1 MASTIQSSRDFWNEK
16 ARENALWYVSS
27 YGPYEGRDEA
37 DFWRSGFAIWNDLK
51 MRIGYTSQP
60 SHVVVEVGCGVG
72 RLSQAISPE
81 VGTLVATDISSEM
94 VNRASKLG
102 LGNARFSVGDGFS
115 LRQFG
120 DGSADLVLAYC
131 VFQHLPTKNIL
142 AGYVSE
148 MCRVAVPQGMLAFT
162 IVPRDWR
169 VVLEPVAAIK
179 NRFRRQGPKGIHK
192 KEWRGIRPTKN
203 EVQDLC
209 PIPLKFDDMGGE
221 RWLFYGT
228 KNTDRV

>member
-51 MRIGYTSQP
+51 KRIGYTSQP
-60 SHVVVEVGCGVG
+60 NHVVVEVGCGVG
-72 RLSQAISPE
+72 RLSRAISPE
-81 VGTLVATDISSEM
+81 VGTLMATDISSEM
-94 VNRASKLG
+94 VNRADKLG
-102 LGNARFSVGDGFS
+102 LNNVRFSVGDGFS
-115 LRQFG
+115 LSQFN
-120 DGSADLVLAYC
+120 DGCADLVLAYC
-131 VFQHLPTKNIL
+131 VFQHLPTKDIL
-142 AGYVSE
+142 VGYVRE
-148 MCRVAVPQGMLAFT
+148 MCRVAAPKGMLAFT

-179 NRFRRQGPKGIHK
+179 NRFRRQGPKGIHR
-192 KEWRGIRPTKN
+192 KEWRGIRPTKS

-221 RWLFYGT
+221 RWLFYGS
-228 KNTDRV
+228 KNTDCV